1 MVKVITYLMMTI
13 LVLVM
18 LPLVLTGSL
27 FICLG
32 TVLKS
37 LGYLA
42 TMWDTKSAKVELRE
56 TADYLQNAYGYKED

>member
-18 LPLVLTGSL
+18 LPFVLTGSL

-37 LGYLA
+37 LGFLT